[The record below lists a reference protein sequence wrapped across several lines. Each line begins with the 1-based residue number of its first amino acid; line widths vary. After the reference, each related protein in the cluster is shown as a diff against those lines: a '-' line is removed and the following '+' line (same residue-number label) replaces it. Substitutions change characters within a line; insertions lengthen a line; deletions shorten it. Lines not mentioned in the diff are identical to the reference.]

1 MTEQSLPQLH
11 QSFPQTTPTNNHVR
25 GSVTILSIWWWAI
38 TVVGVVAILG
48 CTSRYLDIA
57 SARRN
62 ADAIALAV
70 ASRDTDAAHLL
81 ATALGVTIL
90 SIEESNGTT
99 TVTIR
104 DGSLTVTA
112 SARA

>member
-25 GSVTILSIWWWAI
+25 GSVTILSIWWWTI

-70 ASRDTDAAHLL
+70 ASRGTDAAQVL
-81 ATALGVTIL
+81 AAAVGVRIL
-90 SIEESNGTT
+90 AVDEDNGTT

-104 DGSLTVTA
+104 DGTLTVTA
-112 SARA
+112 SARR